1 MDRRP
6 SFTTL
11 VALALLAVAVA
22 SRVIPHPWNFTP
34 MMAVALF
41 GGARLADGWI
51 AALAVLACLALGDVA
66 VGVFPYD
73 GMWWVYGAMLAVVAI
88 GRVLAVRRSPLAIV
102 VGALAGGFVFFVVS
116 NFGVWLGDMYPHTA
130 SGLVDCYVA
139 ALPFYRNQIVGDLV
153 FTGALFGLHALAIDL
168 RARAMA

>member
-88 GRVLAVRRSPLAIV
+88 GPLPAVRPSPPPIL
-102 VGALAGGFVFFVVS
+102 L
-116 NFGVWLGDMYPHTA
+116 
-130 SGLVDCYVA
+130 A
-139 ALPFYRNQIVGDLV
+139 ALPGPFPFSL
-153 FTGALFGLHALAIDL
+153 
-168 RARAMA
+168 